1 MLRAS
6 SSSIVVVNR
15 RRSSSLC
22 LRAQPNQTPTHA
34 TRCLVAAALQTT
46 EETGDATRAKP
57 TTASQRAVRVCCC
70 GACRGAS
77 VAAFVLAS
85 VCFCGAF
92 GWLSAAVGRCRR
104 WLSRRRSHGALCGS
118 CAPAR
123 SLVRRCLRDDAARL
137 KRSARRRAAASAPR
151 QCCLRSRTRV
161 VARRPRPVV
170 DPTQRALERD
180 ERRHG
185 ASATTCGRARAHTGG
200 RHASAHARRTTSTA
214 RQRVSADKNGG
225 TLGCSRGCAA
235 TLTAIAI
242 AESASRCADVD
253 PRRCASANAFAV
265 RPRSRARSVADAA
278 RLAQFRVD
286 ARPVACRARALYKN
300 AATPTRMSDASAVS
314 SGVCAALARAG
325 ARARARAARAGAVR
339 GEVRGHRTA
348 LIRPT
353 PALVA
358 CLRVPARA
366 WLRNTQL
373 PASTTERSTRRGSSG
388 AGRVQVRAARAERPT
403 S

>member
-1 MLRAS
+1 MRREPSQQQPAS
-6 SSSIVVVNR
+6 G
-15 RRSSSLC
+15 RS
-22 LRAQPNQTPTHA
+22 
-34 TRCLVAAALQTT
+34 VFAA
-46 EETGDATRAKP
+46 
-57 TTASQRAVRVCCC
+57 AVRV
-70 GACRGAS
+70 GARVSRRLFWRRFAFAVRLAGCRP
-77 VAAFVLAS
+77 
-85 VCFCGAF
+85 
-92 GWLSAAVGRCRR
+92 LSAAVGR

-242 AESASRCADVD
+242 AESASRCTDVD
-253 PRRCASANAFAV
+253 PRRCASASERVRGPTAEPGALGRRRGETRAV
-265 RPRSRARSVADAA
+265 SRRRAPS
-278 RLAQFRVD
+278 RVS
-286 ARPVACRARALYKN
+286 CARALQKRGN
-300 AATPTRMSDASAVS
+300 ANSDERRVGATAVS
-314 SGVCAALARAG
+314 RCVCAALARAG

-388 AGRVQVRAARAERPT
+388 AGRVQVRAARAPND
-403 S
+403 